1 MFNVILSFIFSFL
14 MFKGLNAL
22 WNKFFKKGGKKNG
35 NNDVV

>member
-22 WNKFFKKGGKKNG
+22 WNKIVKGGKKNG
-35 NNDVV
+35 NNDVI